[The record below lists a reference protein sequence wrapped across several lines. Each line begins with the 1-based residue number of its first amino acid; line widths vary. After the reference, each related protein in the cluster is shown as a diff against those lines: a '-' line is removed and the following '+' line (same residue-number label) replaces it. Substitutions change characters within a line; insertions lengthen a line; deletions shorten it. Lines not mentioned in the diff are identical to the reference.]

1 MFLKE
6 RSSADLIEVLSL
18 GDLFNPCCTDLVVRS
33 HHGEEMQEPE
43 KRKKP
48 DLVFPS
54 GEELPRCWTDPDY
67 HEDEIRR
74 PK

>member
-18 GDLFNPCCTDLVVRS
+18 GDLFNPCCIDLVARS

-43 KRKKP
+43 KFKKA

-54 GEELPRCWTDPDY
+54 GEGLPRCWTDPDY

-74 PK
+74 QK